1 MIIIIKDNCGG
12 LVFSILRVFLL
23 YFSFRFSVNL
33 VAETLF
39 FFSGHCIPAQTRWL
53 SAPHRKEKLV
63 LSDPNTA
70 NTFLPC
76 EYVVHF
82 CLKKNIYT
90 HFFKIHYL
98 IIYLLHFRLHEVR

>member
-1 MIIIIKDNCGG
+1 MREIMIIIIKDNCGG
-12 LVFSILRVFLL
+12 LVFSVLRDVFCI
-23 YFSFRFSVNL
+23 FPQMHKIQCSQSVNL

-39 FFSGHCIPAQTRWL
+39 FFSGHSIPAQTRWL
-53 SAPHRKEKLV
+53 SAPLKKEKLV

-82 CLKKNIYT
+82 CLKNIYT
-90 HFFKIHYL
+90 HFLK
-98 IIYLLHFRLHEVR
+98 